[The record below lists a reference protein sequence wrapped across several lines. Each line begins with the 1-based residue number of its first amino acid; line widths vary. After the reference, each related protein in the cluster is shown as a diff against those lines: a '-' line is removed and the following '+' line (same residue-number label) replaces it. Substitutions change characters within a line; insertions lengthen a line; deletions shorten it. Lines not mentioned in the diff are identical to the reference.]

1 MIVIPHCIPHKEVGG
16 NMSKL
21 KEFWHDLFNEKWIDG
36 GGGGIVGHTQAPLIK
51 LPAKWLWQWWLKYW
65 QPVCGAIAIIIAA
78 LTFYFQYL
86 RK

>member
-1 MIVIPHCIPHKEVGG
+1 ML
-16 NMSKL
+16 SKIKDL
-21 KEFWHDLFNEKWIDG
+21 WHDLFNSKWIPPDPSIG
-36 GGGGIVGHTQAPLIK
+36 FIGRTQPPLIK

-65 QPVCGAIAIIIAA
+65 QPVCGAVAIIIAA